1 MCMCVCLCVFMFYV
15 RRIVTGF
22 IENTGRARFAA
33 GIRSLKTS
41 HKSNTEFSFKT
52 VHFLG
57 VWGLTASS
65 YVQYYFTTSRRTV
78 PYSIYV
84 LYVQYTYIYVQH
96 IYLFVVQRKCK
107 RLASIF
113 FGTAHSERVVVAL
126 LHKHCRSWLST
137 WCESIGIISHCTY
150 AAMSKSNINP

>member
-1 MCMCVCLCVFMFYV
+1 MCVCLCVFMFYV

-22 IENTGRARFAA
+22 IENTGRARFSP
-33 GIRSLKTS
+33 GIRFLKTS

-57 VWGLTASS
+57 IWGLTASS
-65 YVQYYFTTSRRTV
+65 YVQYYFTTSRHTVPYSIYVLYVQYYFTISRHTV

-96 IYLFVVQRKCK
+96 FYLFVVQRKCK
-107 RLASIF
+107 RLTSIF

-126 LHKHCRSWLST
+126 LHKHCRS
-137 WCESIGIISHCTY
+137 
-150 AAMSKSNINP
+150 